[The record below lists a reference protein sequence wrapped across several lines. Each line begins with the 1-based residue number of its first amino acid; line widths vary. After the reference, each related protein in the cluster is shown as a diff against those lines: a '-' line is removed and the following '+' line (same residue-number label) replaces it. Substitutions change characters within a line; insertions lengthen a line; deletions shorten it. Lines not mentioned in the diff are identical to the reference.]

1 MRHVFCRA
9 IQGTYELSIDFVIRL
24 GRLASTYE
32 FADQNTEIRDQFIK
46 KYSSNCLRR
55 RLLQEHNLTQV
66 KAVEKIQ
73 TMELLEKQSTIIQP
87 EETQARMGRPKV
99 TQDKYGFP
107 SNK

>member
-9 IQGTYELSIDFVIRL
+9 IQGTYERSIDFVIRL
-24 GRLASTYE
+24 RRLASTYE

-55 RLLQEHNLTQV
+55 RLLQEHNLTQE
-66 KAVEKIQ
+66 KAAEKVQ
-73 TMELLEKQSTIIQP
+73 TMELLEKQSIIKKP
-87 EETQARMGRPKV
+87 EETQAGMVRLKV
-99 TQDKYGFP
+99 TQDKYDFP

>member
-9 IQGTYELSIDFVIRL
+9 IQGTYEPSIDFVIRL
-24 GRLASTYE
+24 VRLASTYE

-46 KYSSNCLRR
+46 KYSSNRLRR
-55 RLLQEHNLTQV
+55 RLPQEHNLTQE

>member
-9 IQGTYELSIDFVIRL
+9 IQGTYEPSIGFVIRL

-32 FADQNTEIRDQFIK
+32 FADQNTEIRDQFNK

-55 RLLQEHNLTQV
+55 RLLQEHNLTQE